1 MKQLKLV
8 MAFFMVLS
16 IALAAS
22 PGAAQEGVYIIVN
35 ESNPTSSLTA
45 AELAKIFKGS
55 KKSWGDGSKI
65 VPVVQKS
72 EVKGFFDLIG
82 STKTKYD
89 KYWIKLSLSGKATP
103 LRSLS
108 DDAVVLGYVKENKN
122 SIGYVRTKG
131 DLSGVKVVDIIE

>member
-8 MAFFMVLS
+8 MTFFMVLS
-16 IALAAS
+16 IVLAAS

-35 ESNPTSSLTA
+35 DNNPTSSLTVS
-45 AELAKIFKGS
+45 ELTKIFKGS
-55 KKSWGDGSKI
+55 KKSWNDGSKI
-65 VPVVQKS
+65 DPVVQKR

-82 STKTKYD
+82 NSKSKYD

-103 LRSLS
+103 LRSLP
-108 DDAVVLGYVKENKN
+108 DDAVVLGYVKENRN

-131 DLSGVKVVDIIE
+131 DLAGVKVVNIIR